1 VTQKTEARTYEEIRM
16 QTHKKRLTE
25 PTWISIS
32 REVRDLEWPEGHSHS
47 LEGRVKIVFLPQ
59 QSPSVQS
66 PRQRMVARTKDH
78 HCSSW
83 VARIDWFELEEK
95 FAWIRI

>member
-1 VTQKTEARTYEEIRM
+1 
-16 QTHKKRLTE
+16 
-25 PTWISIS
+25 
-32 REVRDLEWPEGHSHS
+32 
-47 LEGRVKIVFLPQ
+47 
-59 QSPSVQS
+59 
-66 PRQRMVARTKDH
+66 MVARTKDH